1 MRTLTTG
8 NIRFFIVKIF
18 MEELKLFQ
26 SPIFGQVRTVVI
38 NGQVM
43 FAATDVA
50 KCLGYANP
58 QKAVRDHCKSAGV
71 NEMYTPTN
79 GGIQKV
85 KFITKGNI
93 IRLVASSELPQA
105 EEVESWI
112 FDEVIPTVLETGGYI
127 ATKQGDT
134 SEEIMAR
141 ALVIAQNTITRR
153 DERVKLLEE
162 EVNAQSAQIS
172 NLTPKAEF
180 ADCFLSCK
188 GDITIGE
195 LANILNQS
203 CLFSKGRNKLREW
216 LRKNGYLIKRGTRK
230 NKPTQKSMS
239 LHLMRI
245 ASTLCNTG
253 EKNVFRE
260 EVMVTARGQKH
271 FITQFRALLS
281 SKESYEI
288 EW

>member
-1 MRTLTTG
+1 MLNNQKSDASAIQVFNSPQFGEIRTAGTSEDPLFCLSDVCSVLG
-8 NIRFFIVKIF
+8 LRQGDVKQR
-18 MEELKLFQ
+18 LDK
-26 SPIFGQVRTVVI
+26 GVVST
-38 NGQVM
+38 QPLET
-43 FAATDVA
+43 A
-50 KCLGYANP
+50 
-58 QKAVRDHCKSAGV
+58 
-71 NEMYTPTN
+71 
-79 GGIQKV
+79 GGIQQANFVNEDGLYDVILDSRK
-85 KFITKGNI
+85 
-93 IRLVASSELPQA
+93 PQA
-105 EEVESWI
+105 KAFRKWITSEVLPAI
-112 FDEVIPTVLETGGYI
+112 RKTGGYI

-141 ALVIAQNTITRR
+141 ALIIAQNTITRR
-153 DERVKLLEE
+153 DERVKLLEKE
-162 EVNAQSAQIS
+162 INAQSAQIS

-245 ASTLCNTG
+245 ASTLYNTG

-271 FITQFRALLS
+271 FIIQFRALLS